1 MNDLLR
7 REDGN
12 EIGEAVGAWI
22 AALGL
27 GSPVKRSGLEL
38 VPLVSRRAGGVA
50 DLLAHQALA
59 AGGLEV
65 VEKDGGVVQ
74 QLLARSR
81 SPVPILILEGG
92 LRASLDLRSGGDI
105 AESLDALYAYMRNR
119 LLKASLDNDLSILE
133 EVRRLLE
140 ELRAAWE
147 AIGVERAA
155 GVAGTT
161 PALLPASLPPGLAA
175 AAVRAYG

>member
-1 MNDLLR
+1 MFSSARSAVSAYASVGMETGVMAASPHKLIVMLF
-7 REDGN
+7 DG
-12 EIGEAVGAWI
+12 
-22 AALGL
+22 
-27 GSPVKRSGLEL
+27 
-38 VPLVSRRAGGVA
+38 
-50 DLLAHQALA
+50 ALA
-59 AGGLEV
+59 AVRLA
-65 VEKDGGVVQ
+65 Q
-74 QLLARSR
+74 QHMQAGTREGKGQA
-81 SPVPILILEGG
+81 VAKAILILEGG

-155 GVAGTT
+155 VVAGVAGTT
-161 PALLPASLPPGLAA
+161 SALLPASLPPGLAA

>member
-1 MNDLLR
+1 MFSSARSAVSAYASVGMETGVMAASPHQLIVMLF
-7 REDGN
+7 DG
-12 EIGEAVGAWI
+12 
-22 AALGL
+22 
-27 GSPVKRSGLEL
+27 
-38 VPLVSRRAGGVA
+38 
-50 DLLAHQALA
+50 ALA
-59 AGGLEV
+59 AVRLA
-65 VEKDGGVVQ
+65 Q
-74 QLLARSR
+74 QHMQAGTREGKGQA
-81 SPVPILILEGG
+81 VAKAILILEGG

-155 GVAGTT
+155 VVAGVAGTT
-161 PALLPASLPPGLAA
+161 PALLPASLPGLAA

>member
-1 MNDLLR
+1 MFSSARSAISAYASVGMETGVTAASPHQLIVMLF
-7 REDGN
+7 DG
-12 EIGEAVGAWI
+12 
-22 AALGL
+22 
-27 GSPVKRSGLEL
+27 
-38 VPLVSRRAGGVA
+38 
-50 DLLAHQALA
+50 ALA
-59 AGGLEV
+59 AVRLA
-65 VEKDGGVVQ
+65 Q
-74 QLLARSR
+74 QHMQAGTREGKGQA
-81 SPVPILILEGG
+81 VAKAILILEGG
-92 LRASLDLRSGGDI
+92 LRASLDLRSGGAI

-155 GVAGTT
+155 VVAGVAGTT
-161 PALLPASLPPGLAA
+161 PALLPASLPGLAA

>member
-1 MNDLLR
+1 MFSSARSAISAYASVGMETGVMAASPHKLIVMLF
-7 REDGN
+7 DG
-12 EIGEAVGAWI
+12 
-22 AALGL
+22 
-27 GSPVKRSGLEL
+27 
-38 VPLVSRRAGGVA
+38 
-50 DLLAHQALA
+50 ALA
-59 AGGLEV
+59 AVRLA
-65 VEKDGGVVQ
+65 Q
-74 QLLARSR
+74 QHMQAGTHEGKGQA
-81 SPVPILILEGG
+81 VAKAILILEGG
-92 LRASLDLRSGGDI
+92 LRASLDLRSGGDV